1 MNPDPDGNGNPSDNN
16 NTTPLDLANP
26 PGTEPR
32 LRLVKRITNATR
44 SDVPISGI
52 NFNSVVNDP
61 KDMTDDASGWS
72 QLPGGLLGVI
82 NLESETP
89 LQNGD
94 EVEYTIYFLSDGSQ
108 EVNNA
113 RLCDPIPSGTTFIFE
128 SFGGGRGILLNQNG
142 TQTPQTNASD
152 TDQGTFAS
160 PLTPVTSPCPN
171 TNNPN
176 GSVLLQLGDLPNTTP
191 GNVGFVRFAVKI
203 D

>member
-1 MNPDPDGNGNPSDNN
+1 MLVFV
-16 NTTPLDLANP
+16 TPFLREP
-26 PGTEPR
+26 P
-32 LRLVKRITNATR
+32 
-44 SDVPISGI
+44 
-52 NFNSVVNDP
+52 
-61 KDMTDDASGWS
+61 
-72 QLPGGLLGVI
+72 
-82 NLESETP
+82 
-89 LQNGD
+89 
-94 EVEYTIYFLSDGSQ
+94 
-108 EVNNA
+108 
-113 RLCDPIPSGTTFIFE
+113 FIFDR
-128 SFGGGRGILLNQNG
+128 FGGGRGILLNQNG